1 MALSTTDDDDFNILN
16 WWHEHK
22 RAYPILSIL
31 AKDIMTVVASTISS
45 ESAFSLI
52 GRNIEERRWHLAPEM
67 VEMLAL
73 VKDWEQG
80 DARA

>member
-22 RAYPILSIL
+22 RAYHVLSIL
-31 AKDIMTVVASTISS
+31 AKDIMTVVVSNISS

-52 GRNIEERRWHLAPEM
+52 GRNIEE
-67 VEMLAL
+67 
-73 VKDWEQG
+73 Q
-80 DARA
+80 

>member
-1 MALSTTDDDDFNILN
+1 
-16 WWHEHK
+16 
-22 RAYPILSIL
+22 
-31 AKDIMTVVASTISS
+31 MTVVVSTISS